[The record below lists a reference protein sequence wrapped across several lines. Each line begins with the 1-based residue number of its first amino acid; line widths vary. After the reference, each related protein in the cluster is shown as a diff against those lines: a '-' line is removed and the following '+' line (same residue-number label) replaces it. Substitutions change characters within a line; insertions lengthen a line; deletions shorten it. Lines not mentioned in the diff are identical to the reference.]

1 MGYRTPE
8 KTAPAET
15 KVVGFHPS
23 SCLECEQKLLSGQNG
38 GGLSTASTEA
48 VWVLEVYCLKND
60 GA

>member
-23 SCLECEQKLLSGQNG
+23 SCLECEQKLLSVQNG

-48 VWVLEVYCLKND
+48 V
-60 GA
+60 